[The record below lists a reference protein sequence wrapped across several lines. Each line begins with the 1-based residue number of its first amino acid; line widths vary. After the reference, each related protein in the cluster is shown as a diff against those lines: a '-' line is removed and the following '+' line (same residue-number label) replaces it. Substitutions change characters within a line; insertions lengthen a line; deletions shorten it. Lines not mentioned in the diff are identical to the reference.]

1 MRAVVLAAGLGI
13 RLRPMTET
21 IPKCLLD
28 VGGCSVLAVQLR
40 ALSQIGVT
48 DVVVVT
54 GHGASR
60 LEELA
65 ISRFRC
71 VHNPDFAVSNQAASL
86 WAAREELN
94 GDSFL
99 LFGDVL
105 FSPRVLEDLLWATGP
120 HRLAVSRHGRYND
133 QADKVI
139 DVQCHIRRLGKR
151 RVGCEEATGEFIGV
165 AFLAATAADGFRA
178 ALETTI
184 RADRQAFLYDVYQH
198 CVDMGIA
205 VQAVDV
211 TTPWIEIDTPEDL
224 RRAREQVM
232 PALGYRQTEGQRAS
246 PRRPTGGR
254 G

>member
-40 ALSQIGVT
+40 MLGQIGVT

-54 GHGASR
+54 GHASWR

-71 VHNPDFAVSNQAASL
+71 VHNPDFAVSNQSASL

-94 GDSFL
+94 GDTIM

-105 FSPRVLEDLLWATGP
+105 FSPRVLEDLLRAIGP

-139 DVQCHIRRLGKR
+139 DTEGRIRRLGKR
-151 RVGCEEATGEFIGV
+151 RVACEEATGEFIGV
-165 AFLAATAADGFRA
+165 AFLAATASDGFRA

-184 RADRQAFLYDVYQH
+184 RADRQAFLYDVYQR

-211 TTPWIEIDTPEDL
+211 ATPWIEIDTPEDL
-224 RRAREQVM
+224 TRAREQVM
-232 PALGYRQTEGQRAS
+232 PALGHRQTPRA
-246 PRRPTGGR
+246 PTEER

>member
-1 MRAVVLAAGLGI
+1 
-13 RLRPMTET
+13 MTET

-28 VGGCSVLAVQLR
+28 VGGCSLLTVQLR
-40 ALSQIGVT
+40 TLDQIGVT

-54 GHGASR
+54 GHAAWR
-60 LEELA
+60 LEEQA
-65 ISRFRC
+65 IPRFRC
-71 VHNPDFAVSNQAASL
+71 VHNPDFAISNQAASL
-86 WAAREELN
+86 WAAREELS

-120 HRLAVSRHGRYND
+120 HRLAVSRHGRYD
-133 QADKVI
+133 EQTDKVI
-139 DVQCHIRRLGKR
+139 DAQGRIRRLGKR

-165 AFLAATAADGFRA
+165 AFLEGSAVDGFRS
-178 ALETTI
+178 ALEATI
-184 RADRQAFLYDVYQH
+184 RADRQAFLYDVYQR
-198 CVDMGIA
+198 CLETGI
-205 VQAVDV
+205 VIRAVDV

-224 RRAREQVM
+224 MRAREQVM
-232 PALGYRQTEGQRAS
+232 PALGHRQTEGEGAS

>member
-1 MRAVVLAAGLGI
+1 MRGVVLGAGLGI

-28 VGGCSVLAVQLR
+28 VGGCSILAVQLR
-40 ALSQIGVT
+40 MLGQIGVT

-54 GHGASR
+54 GHAAWR
-60 LEELA
+60 LEEHA
-65 ISRFRC
+65 IPRFRC

-99 LFGDVL
+99 LFGDVV
-105 FSPRVLEDLLWATGP
+105 FSPRVLEDLLRSDAP
-120 HRLAVSRHGRYND
+120 HRLAVSRHGRYD
-133 QADKVI
+133 EQADKVI
-139 DVQCHIRRLGKR
+139 DAQGRIRRLGKR
-151 RVGCEEATGEFIGV
+151 RVACEDATGEFIGV
-165 AFLAATAADGFRA
+165 AFLEASAVDGFRA

-184 RADRQAFLYDVYQH
+184 RADRQAFLYDVYQR
-198 CVDMGIA
+198 CVEMGT
-205 VQAVDV
+205 VVRAVDV

-224 RRAREQVM
+224 MRAREQVM
-232 PALGYRQTEGQRAS
+232 PALGHRQTEGQGAS
-246 PRRPTGGR
+246 PRTPTGGR